1 MIFTFYGSAVTA
13 VGPIIIY
20 YSKVTHEDETYYSF
34 IFFARAIGYIV
45 GGSLIKCLAHMMPYH
60 RLFAILISVCGISL
74 IVSSFSFGFMNLSIT
89 LLIAGGTCCMMN
101 ILTNL
106 CIF

>member
-34 IFFARAIGYIV
+34 IFFARAIGYII
-45 GGSLIKCLAHMMPYH
+45 GGSLIKYLAHMMPYH